1 MVRVHIFVNLQV
13 LERYVPPD
21 VPLRYPGNVLN
32 RDSTSIGEATTP
44 SFDDKSVDQGDA
56 VAIQVVEMRATGT
69 NEITPSGVASMAQS
83 ATNVNP
89 RIMRDKNK
97 TTLYDVL
104 AVINFC
110 ALLIFS
116 HDDQVTWVTI
126 FFFLRVCM
134 FE

>member
-126 FFFLRVCM
+126 FFF
-134 FE
+134 